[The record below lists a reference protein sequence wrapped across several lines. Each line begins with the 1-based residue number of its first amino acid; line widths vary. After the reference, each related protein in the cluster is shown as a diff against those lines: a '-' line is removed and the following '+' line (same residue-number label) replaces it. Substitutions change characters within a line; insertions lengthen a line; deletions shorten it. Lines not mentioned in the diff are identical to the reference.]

1 MLRRH
6 LAAGVECY
14 DIEPGNFVF
23 RVDPRAGSVEVK
35 MIDFGIPHCLTGRER
50 NCARATQ
57 CAVLDPRGRVLFV
70 ALAAQLLFSSR
81 ATANMGR

>member
-1 MLRRH
+1 MKNWLLGALVVA
-6 LAAGVECY
+6 LATSAPMMSEAKRLGGGKSQGMQRSA
-14 DIEPGNFVF
+14 PAQ
-23 RVDPRAGSVEVK
+23 PA
-35 MIDFGIPHCLTGRER
+35 PQR